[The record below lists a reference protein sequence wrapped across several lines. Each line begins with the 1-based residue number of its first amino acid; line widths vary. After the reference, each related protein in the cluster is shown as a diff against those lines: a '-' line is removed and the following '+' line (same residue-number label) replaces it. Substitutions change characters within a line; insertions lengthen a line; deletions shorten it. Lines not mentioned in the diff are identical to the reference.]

1 MMQSATTL
9 QNSDKEWGEGMIE
22 RLTAIVEAQTR
33 KFNRSMD
40 RVNDIMR
47 RMADHH
53 TVEVD
58 AEIASFQARVRQA
71 AQQID
76 NFVHRH
82 QRTRVDLDADSDP
95 LTRAINWAK
104 QRLRQIPQTV
114 TTQLMGNVRPLS
126 SALAR
131 AKAGLSA
138 VANRITTTID
148 GNPTPLGRAV
158 AVARSAIASVSH
170 NVTTTFNAA
179 TSPIMRGVSAV
190 RSALASLPNRITT
203 VINGNTAAL
212 MRSVATARAALASLP
227 RRVWISIEAR
237 IDRFETSMNRLAKIT
252 NSVSTVIGHS
262 IAGALTS
269 LLPAISPALASIVG
283 VIGSLGPMLGVAAGG
298 VMGLTSA
305 FATAGTG
312 AAAFGA
318 LAITSISGVFKA
330 SEDLS
335 KLQEKLDNA
344 TSAKERAKIMKQIN
358 NLQKSLGKEE
368 REALKNLE
376 DFKDNW
382 RDIGTMVQKPILKT
396 FGMSLNTFKL
406 ALNSLIPMFDGLAK
420 EGVGL
425 AKSMDKAFK
434 APDMQRFI
442 SYLNKEAPKAF
453 ASFGRSAGNVLRTVF
468 NLIVAFGPT
477 GKSMT
482 KSIEG
487 MTQSW
492 VKWSA
497 NLGSSKKFQAFV
509 EYTKTNGPKLLQIIR
524 NFSGGLTKLFTGFA
538 PMSQDM
544 MTSLVDLTKR
554 FNEWAGSVTK
564 TKEFQSFIDYIK
576 TNGPTVWSTLGQ
588 IAKTIINLLVGM
600 APLGKTILENV
611 NGFLKFTNAAMEANP
626 AIGKFIAAGISLIGA
641 LRAIVPA
648 IVAVSAVTNGLK
660 DFMTAAQYLRS
671 FGSAVSGIRTVGL
684 ITQLKSAIVTMGQFI
699 AKYTTMAASA
709 TANAVKMAASWT
721 AMKISAFVSALKRGI
736 VQMGLWIKNMTVMAA
751 QSIASAART
760 ATAWTAM
767 KITSFIT
774 MLTNGI
780 KQMGLFIAKMTVLA
794 AQSIAQATRMAAA
807 WTAAQISNFISLLV
821 AGGKQMVLFGRQ
833 LVVLAAQAAAQA
845 ARMAA
850 SWVIAMGPIGWI
862 TAAVIGLVA
871 LIIANWDTVKSA
883 TIAAWGAISSWLSTV
898 WTGIKTIATSTW
910 NGIKSFF
917 STVWNGIVS
926 AAKSIWNG
934 LKTFFSSLW
943 NGMKTAFTTVWNGI
957 KSFATSTWKGIVSVG
972 KSVWNGLKTFFSSVW
987 NGMKTA
993 FTSIW
998 NGIKTI
1004 ATSIWKGVVS
1014 VGKSIWN
1021 GLKTFFT
1028 SWLNTQKKIFS
1039 TVWNAIK
1046 TVVTTVWKAVS
1057 STAKSI
1063 WNGLK
1068 SFFSGMLNGTKS
1080 VFTSVWNAVKGFVTG
1095 LWKGLVSTAKSLFN
1109 SMKNAISG
1117 IMKSAKSTITSIW
1130 NGVMKFF
1137 RGINLWQIGKN
1148 IIQGLIKGISGMA
1161 GALASKVKSMANAIP
1176 NGMKKLLGIHS
1187 PSRVMR
1193 DQVGYHVG
1201 TGMAAGIDKSQAKV
1215 KAAAAKA
1222 AKAAQKAA
1230 EVKVSNKIKNAEV
1243 KYDTKKMGADT
1254 YIKTLQKIQKQN
1266 KLTSEQNRKI
1276 QREIYQ
1282 ASKNASDKQKK
1293 LLKEQQRKEAKA
1305 KLAYTKKVS
1314 DQIKKAEAKYDTGK
1328 ISGNTYIKT
1337 LEKIKKKNKLNSD
1350 QQIKVQREI
1359 YQTQKAMTDK
1369 ARKQKEAEKKAAD
1382 KLNKGILSANN
1393 TYLSKF
1399 KKVND
1404 KLTADIKA
1412 ANDAYKKELQ
1422 DRTDAIYNAIG
1433 LFDDVSSQ
1441 NVNGS
1446 KLTSNLK
1453 KQLDKIKTFNTD
1465 ITKIA
1470 SRAPK
1475 AFTDELKE
1483 MGVGSA
1489 DQINAIA
1496 RMTDSELNEYVSLWK
1511 EKHKLASD
1519 QATQELTGLKNATTK
1534 KINELRSAANKEL
1547 ALLKND
1553 YLRKIGELTVDV
1565 KQLGSL
1571 KKSGKAIGSNTMAG
1585 IISGMK
1591 NMKGELAKEANSI
1604 ASTIEKTIK
1613 KKLKIHSP
1621 SRLMRDQVGIMVPA
1635 GIAVGIQNG
1644 IGTVQKAMGAV
1655 SDAMTI
1661 QQEDLNFA
1669 YDTSI
1674 SSSELGTVRKELS
1687 ADIRNLELPDRMIVV
1702 ELDSKKV
1709 GQGVEK
1715 PVTDAQKRSNARRT
1729 RFN

>member
-1 MMQSATTL
+1 
-9 QNSDKEWGEGMIE
+9 MIE

-53 TVEVD
+53 TVEID

-82 QRTRVDLDADSDP
+82 ERTRVDLDADSDP

-227 RRVWISIEAR
+227 RKVWISIEAR

-442 SYLNKEAPKAF
+442 SYLNKEAPGAF

-544 MTSLVDLTKR
+544 MTSLVGMTKR

-660 DFMTAAQYLRS
+660 DFKDAAEYLRTFKTTAA
-671 FGSAVSGIRTVGL
+671 GIKLAGL
-684 ITQLKSAIVTMGQFI
+684 IGQLKSAIATMGQFI
-699 AKYTTMAASA
+699 AKYTAMAARA

-721 AMKISAFVSALKRGI
+721 AMKIS
-736 VQMGLWIKNMTVMAA
+736 
-751 QSIASAART
+751 
-760 ATAWTAM
+760 
-767 KITSFIT
+767 SFIT
-774 MLTNGI
+774 MLKNGI
-780 KQMGLFIAKMTVLA
+780 KQMGLFIARITVLA
-794 AQSIAQATRMAAA
+794 AKSAAQATRMAAA
-807 WTAAQISNFISLLV
+807 WTAAKISSFVSMLA
-821 AGGKQMVLFGRQ
+821 AGIKQMILFGKR
-833 LVVLAAQAAAQA
+833 LVILAAQAAANA

-850 SWVIAMGPIGWI
+850 SWIIAMGPIGWI
-862 TAAVIGLVA
+862 TAAVIALVV
-871 LIIANWDTVKSA
+871 LIIANWDKVKKY
-883 TIAAWGAISSWLSTV
+883 TLQVWGVISQWLQSV
-898 WTGIKTIATSTW
+898 WEGIKTAATSTW
-910 NGIKSFF
+910 NAITSFF

-926 AAKSIWNG
+926 AAKTIWNG
-934 LKTFFSSLW
+934 LSAFFKWEFNLYKTI
-943 NGMKTAFTTVWNGI
+943 FTTVWNAI
-957 KSFATSTWKGIVSVG
+957 KSFA
-972 KSVWNGLKTFFSSVW
+972 SSVW
-987 NGMKTA
+987 NGIKKTATSVWNGIKNTITSIWSGLKSAAVTA
-993 FTSIW
+993 FTYMRAQIVNRIIATRDKMISIWNAIKSKVSSIWNALKSAAVTAFTYMRAQIVNRIIATRDKMVSLWNSIKSKVTSVWNALKSAAVTAFNYMRAQIVNRIVATRDRVISLWNTVKSKVMSIW
-998 NGIKTI
+998 NGIKS
-1004 ATSIWKGVVS
+1004 A
-1014 VGKSIWN
+1014 
-1021 GLKTFFT
+1021 
-1028 SWLNTQKKIFS
+1028 
-1039 TVWNAIK
+1039 A
-1046 TVVTTVWKAVS
+1046 
-1057 STAKSI
+1057 STA
-1063 WNGLK
+1063 
-1068 SFFSGMLNGTKS
+1068 FSYMKAQIVNRIQATKERI
-1080 VFTSVWNAVKGFVTG
+1080 V
-1095 LWKGLVSTAKSLFN
+1095 
-1109 SMKNAISG
+1109 
-1117 IMKSAKSTITSIW
+1117 SIW

-1137 RGINLWQIGKN
+1137 RGINLKSIGRN
-1148 IIQGLIKGISGMA
+1148 IIQGLINGISGMA

-1201 TGMAAGIDKSQAKV
+1201 TGMAAGIDKSQGKV

-1230 EVKVSNKIKNAEV
+1230 EVKVSNKIKNAEM

-1282 ASKNASDKQKK
+1282 ASKSASDKQKK

-1305 KLAYTKKVS
+1305 KLAHTKKVS

-1359 YQTQKAMTDK
+1359 YQTQKTMADK

-1399 KKVND
+1399 KSVND
-1404 KLTADIKA
+1404 KLTADTKA

-1422 DRTDAIYNAIG
+1422 DRTNAIYNAIG
-1433 LFDDVSSQ
+1433 LFDDVSSEK
-1441 NVNGS
+1441 VNGS
-1446 KLTSNLK
+1446 KLTANLK
-1453 KQLDKIKTFNTD
+1453 KQLDKIKTFNND
-1465 ITKIA
+1465 ISKIA

-1483 MGVGSA
+1483 MGIGSA
-1489 DQINAIA
+1489 DQINAIS
-1496 RMTDSELNEYVSLWK
+1496 RMTDSELNEYVKLWQ
-1511 EKHKLASD
+1511 EKHKLAST
-1519 QATQELTGLKNATTK
+1519 QAEQELTGLKNETTK
-1534 KINELRSAANKEL
+1534 KIVELRSAANKEL

-1591 NMKGELAKEANSI
+1591 NMQGELAKEANSI

-1655 SDAMTI
+1655 SEAMTI
-1661 QQEDLNFA
+1661 QQEDMNFA

-1729 RFN
+1729 RIN

>member
-1 MMQSATTL
+1 
-9 QNSDKEWGEGMIE
+9 MIE

-95 LTRAINWAK
+95 LTRAVNWAK

-170 NVTTTFNAA
+170 NVTTTFNAT

-544 MTSLVDLTKR
+544 MTSLVGMTKR

-626 AIGKFIAAGISLIGA
+626 AIGKFIAVGISLLGA

-660 DFMTAAQYLRS
+660 DFKDAADYLRTFKTTAA
-671 FGSAVSGIRTVGL
+671 GIKLAGL
-684 ITQLKSAIVTMGQFI
+684 IGQLKSAIATMGQFI
-699 AKYTTMAASA
+699 AKYTAMAASA

-721 AMKISAFVSALKRGI
+721 AMKISAFVSALRRGI

-883 TIAAWGAISSWLSTV
+883 TIAVWGAISSWLSTV

-910 NGIKSFF
+910 NGLKSFF
-917 STVWNGIVS
+917 SN
-926 AAKSIWNG
+926 
-934 LKTFFSSLW
+934 
-943 NGMKTAFTTVWNGI
+943 VWNGI
-957 KSFATSTWKGIVSVG
+957 KKTAT
-972 KSVWNGLKTFFSSVW
+972 SVWNGIKNTITSIWSGLKSAAVTAFTYMRAQIVNRIIATRDKMISIWNAIKSKVSSIWNALKSAAVTAFTYMRAQIVNRIIATRDKMVSLWNAIKSKVTSVW
-987 NGMKTA
+987 NALKSAAVTA
-993 FTSIW
+993 FNYMRAQIVNRIVATRDRVISLWNTVKSKVMSIW
-998 NGIKTI
+998 NGIKS
-1004 ATSIWKGVVS
+1004 A
-1014 VGKSIWN
+1014 
-1021 GLKTFFT
+1021 
-1028 SWLNTQKKIFS
+1028 
-1039 TVWNAIK
+1039 A
-1046 TVVTTVWKAVS
+1046 
-1057 STAKSI
+1057 STA
-1063 WNGLK
+1063 
-1068 SFFSGMLNGTKS
+1068 FSYMKAQIVNRIQATKERI
-1080 VFTSVWNAVKGFVTG
+1080 V
-1095 LWKGLVSTAKSLFN
+1095 
-1109 SMKNAISG
+1109 
-1117 IMKSAKSTITSIW
+1117 SIW

-1137 RGINLWQIGKN
+1137 RGINLKSIGRN
-1148 IIQGLIKGISGMA
+1148 IIQGLINGISGMA

-1314 DQIKKAEAKYDTGK
+1314 DQLKKAEAKYDTGK

-1534 KINELRSAANKEL
+1534 KISELRSAANKEL

-1661 QQEDLNFA
+1661 QQEDMNFA

-1674 SSSELGTVRKELS
+1674 SSGELGTVRKELS

-1702 ELDSKKV
+1702 EMDSKKV

-1715 PVTDAQKRSNARRT
+1715 PVTNAQKRSNARRV
-1729 RFN
+1729 RFND

>member
-1 MMQSATTL
+1 
-9 QNSDKEWGEGMIE
+9 MIE

-53 TVEVD
+53 TVEID

-82 QRTRVDLDADSDP
+82 ERTRVDLDADSDP

-104 QRLRQIPQTV
+104 QRLRQVPQTV

-283 VIGSLGPMLGVAAGG
+283 AIGSLGPMLGVAAGG

-544 MTSLVDLTKR
+544 MTSLVGMTKR

-660 DFMTAAQYLRS
+660 DFKDAAEYLRTFKTTAA
-671 FGSAVSGIRTVGL
+671 GIKLAGL
-684 ITQLKSAIVTMGQFI
+684 IGQLKSAIATMGQFI
-699 AKYTTMAASA
+699 AKYTAMAARA

-721 AMKISAFVSALKRGI
+721 AMKIS
-736 VQMGLWIKNMTVMAA
+736 
-751 QSIASAART
+751 
-760 ATAWTAM
+760 
-767 KITSFIT
+767 SFIT
-774 MLTNGI
+774 MLKNGI
-780 KQMGLFIAKMTVLA
+780 KQMGLFIARITVLA
-794 AQSIAQATRMAAA
+794 AKSAAQATRMAAA
-807 WTAAQISNFISLLV
+807 WTAAKISSFVSMLA
-821 AGGKQMVLFGRQ
+821 AGIKQMILFGKR
-833 LVVLAAQAAAQA
+833 LVILAAQAAANA

-850 SWVIAMGPIGWI
+850 SWIIAMGPIGWI
-862 TAAVIGLVA
+862 TAAVIALVV
-871 LIIANWDTVKSA
+871 LIIANWDKVKKY
-883 TIAAWGAISSWLSTV
+883 TLQVWGVISQWLQSV
-898 WTGIKTIATSTW
+898 WEGIKTAATSTW
-910 NGIKSFF
+910 NAITSFF

-926 AAKSIWNG
+926 AAKTIWNG
-934 LKTFFSSLW
+934 LSAFFKWEFNLYKTI
-943 NGMKTAFTTVWNGI
+943 FTTVWNAI
-957 KSFATSTWKGIVSVG
+957 KSFA
-972 KSVWNGLKTFFSSVW
+972 SSVW
-987 NGMKTA
+987 NGIKKTATSVWNGIKNTITSIWSGLKSAAVTA
-993 FTSIW
+993 FTYMRAQIVNRIIATRDKMISIWNAIKSKVSSIWNALKSAAVTAFTYMRAQIVNRIIATRDKMVSLWNSIKSKVTSVWNALKSAAVTAFNYMRAQIVNRIVATRDRVISLWNTVKSKVMSIW
-998 NGIKTI
+998 NGIKS
-1004 ATSIWKGVVS
+1004 A
-1014 VGKSIWN
+1014 
-1021 GLKTFFT
+1021 
-1028 SWLNTQKKIFS
+1028 
-1039 TVWNAIK
+1039 A
-1046 TVVTTVWKAVS
+1046 
-1057 STAKSI
+1057 STA
-1063 WNGLK
+1063 
-1068 SFFSGMLNGTKS
+1068 FSYMKAQIVNRIQATKERI
-1080 VFTSVWNAVKGFVTG
+1080 V
-1095 LWKGLVSTAKSLFN
+1095 
-1109 SMKNAISG
+1109 
-1117 IMKSAKSTITSIW
+1117 SIW

-1137 RGINLWQIGKN
+1137 RGINLKSIGRN
-1148 IIQGLIKGISGMA
+1148 IIQGLINGISGMA

-1201 TGMAAGIDKSQAKV
+1201 TGMAAGIDKSQGKV

-1282 ASKNASDKQKK
+1282 ASKSASDKQKK

-1359 YQTQKAMTDK
+1359 YQTQKTMADK

-1399 KKVND
+1399 KSVND

-1433 LFDDVSSQ
+1433 LFDDVSSEK
-1441 NVNGS
+1441 VNGS
-1446 KLTSNLK
+1446 KLTANLK
-1453 KQLDKIKTFNTD
+1453 KQLDKIKTFNND
-1465 ITKIA
+1465 ISKIA

-1483 MGVGSA
+1483 MGIGSA
-1489 DQINAIA
+1489 DQINAIS
-1496 RMTDSELNEYVSLWK
+1496 RMTDSELNEYVKLWQ
-1511 EKHKLASD
+1511 EKHKLAST
-1519 QATQELTGLKNATTK
+1519 QAEQELTGLKNETTK
-1534 KINELRSAANKEL
+1534 KIVELRSAANKEL

-1644 IGTVQKAMGAV
+1644 IGTVQRAMGAV

-1661 QQEDLNFA
+1661 HQEDMNFA

-1674 SSSELGTVRKELS
+1674 SSGELGTVRKELS
-1687 ADIRNLELPDRMIVV
+1687 ADIRNLELPDRMIVI
-1702 ELDSKKV
+1702 EMDSKKV

-1715 PVTDAQKRSNARRT
+1715 PVTNAQKRSNARRD

>member
-9 QNSDKEWGEGMIE
+9 QNPDKEWGEGMIE

-53 TVEVD
+53 TVEID

-71 AQQID
+71 SQQID

-82 QRTRVDLDADSDP
+82 ERTRVDLDADSDP

-330 SEDLS
+330 SEDLA

-442 SYLNKEAPKAF
+442 SYLNKEAPGAF

-468 NLIVAFGPT
+468 NLIVAFGPA

-487 MTQSW
+487 ITQSW

-660 DFMTAAQYLRS
+660 DFMTAARYIRS
-671 FGSAVSGIRTVGL
+671 FSSAASGIRMAGL
-684 ITQLKSAIVTMGQFI
+684 ITQLKSAIATIGQFI
-699 AKYTTMAASA
+699 ARYTVMAAKT

-721 AMKISAFVSALKRGI
+721 AMKIG
-736 VQMGLWIKNMTVMAA
+736 
-751 QSIASAART
+751 
-760 ATAWTAM
+760 
-767 KITSFIT
+767 SFIT
-774 MLTNGI
+774 MLKNGI
-780 KQMGLFIAKMTVLA
+780 KQMGLFIARITVLA
-794 AQSIAQATRMAAA
+794 AKSVAQATRMAAA
-807 WTAAQISNFISLLV
+807 WTAAKISSFVSMLA
-821 AGGKQMVLFGRQ
+821 AGIKQMILFGKR
-833 LVVLAAQAAAQA
+833 LVILAAQAAANA

-862 TAAVIGLVA
+862 TAAVIALVV
-871 LIIANWDTVKSA
+871 LIIANWDKVKQY
-883 TIAAWGAISSWLSTV
+883 TLQVWGVISQWLQSV
-898 WTGIKTIATSTW
+898 WEGIKTAATSTW
-910 NGIKSFF
+910 NAITSFF
-917 STVWNGIVS
+917 STVWNGIVT
-926 AAKSIWNG
+926 AAKTIWTG
-934 LKTFFSSLW
+934 LSAFFKWEFNLYKTI
-943 NGMKTAFTTVWNGI
+943 FTTVWNAI
-957 KSFATSTWKGIVSVG
+957 KSFA
-972 KSVWNGLKTFFSSVW
+972 SSVW
-987 NGMKTA
+987 NGIKKTA
-993 FTSIW
+993 TSIW
-998 NGIKTI
+998 NGIKNTV
-1004 ATSIWKGVVS
+1004 TSIWS
-1014 VGKSIWN
+1014 
-1021 GLKTFFT
+1021 GLKTAAVTAFT
-1028 SWLNTQKKIFS
+1028 YMRAQIVNRIIATRDKMISI
-1039 TVWNAIK
+1039 WNAIK
-1046 TVVTTVWKAVS
+1046 SKVS
-1057 STAKSI
+1057 SI
-1063 WNGLK
+1063 WNALK
-1068 SFFSGMLNGTKS
+1068 SAAVTAFTYMRAQIVNRIIVTRDKMVSLWNAIKS
-1080 VFTSVWNAVKGFVTG
+1080 KVTSVWNALKSAAVTAFNYMRAQIVNRIVATRDSVISLWNTVKSKVMSIWNGI
-1095 LWKGLVSTAKSLFN
+1095 KSAASTAFSY
-1109 SMKNAISG
+1109 MKAQIVNRIQATKERIV
-1117 IMKSAKSTITSIW
+1117 SIW

-1137 RGINLWQIGKN
+1137 KGINLKSIGRN
-1148 IIQGLIKGISGMA
+1148 IIQGLINGIGGMA

-1282 ASKNASDKQKK
+1282 ASKSASDKQKK

-1328 ISGNTYIKT
+1328 ISGNTYIKM

-1359 YQTQKAMTDK
+1359 YQTQKTMADK

-1399 KKVND
+1399 KSVND

-1433 LFDDVSSQ
+1433 LFDDVSSEK
-1441 NVNGS
+1441 VNGS
-1446 KLTSNLK
+1446 KLTANLK
-1453 KQLDKIKTFNTD
+1453 KQLDKIKTFNND
-1465 ITKIA
+1465 ISKIA
-1470 SRAPK
+1470 GRAPK

-1489 DQINAIA
+1489 DQINAIS
-1496 RMTDSELNEYVSLWK
+1496 RMTDSELNEYVKLWQ
-1511 EKHKLASD
+1511 EKHKLAST
-1519 QATQELTGLKNATTK
+1519 QAEQELTGLKNETTK
-1534 KINELRSAANKEL
+1534 KIVELRSAANKEL

-1661 QQEDLNFA
+1661 QQEDMNFA

-1687 ADIRNLELPDRMIVV
+1687 ADIRNLELPDRMIVI
-1702 ELDSKKV
+1702 EMDSKKV

-1715 PVTDAQKRSNARRT
+1715 PVTNAQKRSNARRV
-1729 RFN
+1729 RFND

>member
-1 MMQSATTL
+1 
-9 QNSDKEWGEGMIE
+9 MIE

-53 TVEVD
+53 TVEID

-71 AQQID
+71 SQQID

-82 QRTRVDLDADSDP
+82 ERTRVDLDADSDP

-442 SYLNKEAPKAF
+442 SYLNKEAPGAF

-544 MTSLVDLTKR
+544 MTSLVGMTKR

-660 DFMTAAQYLRS
+660 DFKDAAEYLRTFKTTAA
-671 FGSAVSGIRTVGL
+671 GIKLAGL
-684 ITQLKSAIVTMGQFI
+684 IGQLKSAIATMGQFI
-699 AKYTTMAASA
+699 AKYTAMAARA

-721 AMKISAFVSALKRGI
+721 AMKIS
-736 VQMGLWIKNMTVMAA
+736 
-751 QSIASAART
+751 
-760 ATAWTAM
+760 
-767 KITSFIT
+767 SFIT
-774 MLTNGI
+774 MLKNGI
-780 KQMGLFIAKMTVLA
+780 KQMGLFIARITVLA
-794 AQSIAQATRMAAA
+794 AKSAAQATRMAAA
-807 WTAAQISNFISLLV
+807 WTAAKISSFVSMLA
-821 AGGKQMVLFGRQ
+821 AGIKQMILFGKR
-833 LVVLAAQAAAQA
+833 LVILAAQAAANA

-850 SWVIAMGPIGWI
+850 SWIIAMGPIGWI
-862 TAAVIGLVA
+862 TAAVIALVV
-871 LIIANWDTVKSA
+871 LIIANWDKVKKY
-883 TIAAWGAISSWLSTV
+883 TLQVWGVISQWLQSV
-898 WTGIKTIATSTW
+898 WEGIKTAATSTW
-910 NGIKSFF
+910 NAITSFF

-926 AAKSIWNG
+926 AAKTIWNG
-934 LKTFFSSLW
+934 LSAFFKWEFNLYKTI
-943 NGMKTAFTTVWNGI
+943 FTTVWNAI
-957 KSFATSTWKGIVSVG
+957 KSFA
-972 KSVWNGLKTFFSSVW
+972 SSVW
-987 NGMKTA
+987 NGIKKTA
-993 FTSIW
+993 TSIW
-998 NGIKTI
+998 NGIKNTV
-1004 ATSIWKGVVS
+1004 TSIWS
-1014 VGKSIWN
+1014 
-1021 GLKTFFT
+1021 GLKSAAVTAFT
-1028 SWLNTQKKIFS
+1028 YMRAQIVNRIIATRDKMISI
-1039 TVWNAIK
+1039 WNAIK
-1046 TVVTTVWKAVS
+1046 SKVS
-1057 STAKSI
+1057 SI
-1063 WNGLK
+1063 WNALK
-1068 SFFSGMLNGTKS
+1068 SAAVTAFTYMRAQIVNRIIATRDKMISLWNAIKS
-1080 VFTSVWNAVKGFVTG
+1080 KVTSVWNALKSAAVTAFNYMRAQIVNRIVATRDRVISLWNTVKSKVMSIWNGI
-1095 LWKGLVSTAKSLFN
+1095 KSAASTAFSY
-1109 SMKNAISG
+1109 MKAQIVNRIQATKERIV
-1117 IMKSAKSTITSIW
+1117 SIW

-1137 RGINLWQIGKN
+1137 RGINLKSIGRN
-1148 IIQGLIKGISGMA
+1148 IIQGLINGISGMA

-1193 DQVGYHVG
+1193 DKVGYHVG
-1201 TGMAAGIDKSQAKV
+1201 TGMAAGIDKSQGKV

-1282 ASKNASDKQKK
+1282 ASKSASDKQKK

-1314 DQIKKAEAKYDTGK
+1314 DQIKKAETKYDTGK
-1328 ISGNTYIKT
+1328 ISGNTYVKT
-1337 LEKIKKKNKLNSD
+1337 LQKINKKNKLTSD

-1359 YQTQKAMTDK
+1359 YQTQKAMADK

-1382 KLNKGILSANN
+1382 KLNKGVLSANN

-1433 LFDDVSSQ
+1433 LFDNVSSEK
-1441 NVNGS
+1441 VNGS
-1446 KLTSNLK
+1446 KLTANLK

-1465 ITKIA
+1465 ISKIA

-1475 AFTDELKE
+1475 AFTDELRE

-1489 DQINAIA
+1489 DQINAIS
-1496 RMTDSELNEYVSLWK
+1496 RMTDSELSEYVRLWK

-1519 QATQELTGLKNATTK
+1519 QAAQELTGLKNETTK
-1534 KINELRSAANKEL
+1534 KISELRSVANKEL

-1661 QQEDLNFA
+1661 QQEDMNFA

-1674 SSSELGTVRKELS
+1674 SSGELGTVRKELS

-1702 ELDSKKV
+1702 EMDSKKV

-1729 RFN
+1729 RYN

>member
-1 MMQSATTL
+1 
-9 QNSDKEWGEGMIE
+9 MIE

-95 LTRAINWAK
+95 LTRTINWAK

-138 VANRITTTID
+138 VANRITTAID

-648 IVAVSAVTNGLK
+648 IVAVSAVTNGFK
-660 DFMTAAQYLRS
+660 DFAEAAGYLRNFKNTAA
-671 FGSAVSGIRTVGL
+671 GIKLAGM
-684 ITQLKSAIVTMGQFI
+684 IGQLKSAIAAMGQFI
-699 AKYTTMAASA
+699 AKYTAMAASA

-751 QSIASAART
+751 QSIANAART

-934 LKTFFSSLW
+934 LKTFFSSVW
-943 NGMKTAFTTVWNGI
+943 NGMKTVFTTVWNGI
-957 KSFATSTWKGIVSVG
+957 KSFATSTWKGIVTVG

-1068 SFFSGMLNGTKS
+1068 SFFSSMLNGTKS

-1148 IIQGLIKGISGMA
+1148 IIQGLINGISGMA

-1193 DQVGYHVG
+1193 DKVGYHVG
-1201 TGMAAGIDKSQAKV
+1201 TGMAAGIDKSQGKV

-1243 KYDTKKMGADT
+1243 KYDTKKMGADM

-1282 ASKNASDKQKK
+1282 ASKSASDKQKK

-1359 YQTQKAMTDK
+1359 YQTQKAMADK

-1399 KKVND
+1399 KSVND

-1519 QATQELTGLKNATTK
+1519 QAAQELTGLKNATTK

-1661 QQEDLNFA
+1661 QQEDMNFA

-1674 SSSELGTVRKELS
+1674 SSGELGTVRKELS

-1702 ELDSKKV
+1702 EMDSKKV

>member
-1 MMQSATTL
+1 
-9 QNSDKEWGEGMIE
+9 MIE

-158 AVARSAIASVSH
+158 AVAQSAIASVSH

-1359 YQTQKAMTDK
+1359 YQAQKAMTDK

-1422 DRTDAIYNAIG
+1422 DRTNAIYNAIG

>member
-1 MMQSATTL
+1 
-9 QNSDKEWGEGMIE
+9 MIE

-53 TVEVD
+53 TVEID

-71 AQQID
+71 SQQID

-82 QRTRVDLDADSDP
+82 ERTRVDLDADSDP

-330 SEDLS
+330 SEDLA

-442 SYLNKEAPKAF
+442 SYLNKEAPGAF

-468 NLIVAFGPT
+468 NLIVAFGPA

-487 MTQSW
+487 ITQSW

-660 DFMTAAQYLRS
+660 DFMTAARYIRS
-671 FGSAVSGIRTVGL
+671 FSSAASGIRMAGL
-684 ITQLKSAIVTMGQFI
+684 ITQLKSAIATIGQFI
-699 AKYTTMAASA
+699 ARYTVMAAKT

-721 AMKISAFVSALKRGI
+721 AMKIG
-736 VQMGLWIKNMTVMAA
+736 
-751 QSIASAART
+751 
-760 ATAWTAM
+760 
-767 KITSFIT
+767 SFIT
-774 MLTNGI
+774 MLKNGI
-780 KQMGLFIAKMTVLA
+780 KQMGLFIARITVLA
-794 AQSIAQATRMAAA
+794 AKSVAQATRMAAA
-807 WTAAQISNFISLLV
+807 WTAAKISSFVSMLA
-821 AGGKQMVLFGRQ
+821 AGIKQMILFGKR
-833 LVVLAAQAAAQA
+833 LVILAAQAAANA

-862 TAAVIGLVA
+862 TAAVIALVV
-871 LIIANWDTVKSA
+871 LIIANWDKVKQY
-883 TIAAWGAISSWLSTV
+883 TLQVWGVISQWLQSV
-898 WTGIKTIATSTW
+898 WEGIKTAATSTW
-910 NGIKSFF
+910 NAITSFF
-917 STVWNGIVS
+917 STVWNGIVT
-926 AAKSIWNG
+926 AAKTIWTG
-934 LKTFFSSLW
+934 LSAFFKWEFNLYKTI
-943 NGMKTAFTTVWNGI
+943 FTTVWNAI
-957 KSFATSTWKGIVSVG
+957 KSFA
-972 KSVWNGLKTFFSSVW
+972 SSVW
-987 NGMKTA
+987 NGIKKTA
-993 FTSIW
+993 TSIW
-998 NGIKTI
+998 NGIKNTV
-1004 ATSIWKGVVS
+1004 TSIWS
-1014 VGKSIWN
+1014 
-1021 GLKTFFT
+1021 GLKTAAVTAFT
-1028 SWLNTQKKIFS
+1028 YMRAQIVNRIIATRDKMISI
-1039 TVWNAIK
+1039 WNAIK
-1046 TVVTTVWKAVS
+1046 SKVS
-1057 STAKSI
+1057 SI
-1063 WNGLK
+1063 WNALK
-1068 SFFSGMLNGTKS
+1068 SAAVTAFTYMRAQIVNRIIVTRDKMVSLWNAIKS
-1080 VFTSVWNAVKGFVTG
+1080 KVTSVWNALKSAAVTAFNYMRAQIVNRIVATRDSVISLWNTVKSKVMSIWNGI
-1095 LWKGLVSTAKSLFN
+1095 KSAASTAFSY
-1109 SMKNAISG
+1109 MKAQIVNRIQATKERIV
-1117 IMKSAKSTITSIW
+1117 SIW

-1137 RGINLWQIGKN
+1137 KGINLKSIGRN
-1148 IIQGLIKGISGMA
+1148 IIQGLINGIGGMA

-1282 ASKNASDKQKK
+1282 ASKSASDKQKK

-1328 ISGNTYIKT
+1328 ISGNTYIKM

-1359 YQTQKAMTDK
+1359 YQTQKTMADK

-1399 KKVND
+1399 KSVND

-1433 LFDDVSSQ
+1433 LFDDVSSEK
-1441 NVNGS
+1441 VNGS
-1446 KLTSNLK
+1446 KLTANLK
-1453 KQLDKIKTFNTD
+1453 KQLDKIKTFNND
-1465 ITKIA
+1465 ISKIA
-1470 SRAPK
+1470 GRAPK

-1489 DQINAIA
+1489 DQINAIS
-1496 RMTDSELNEYVSLWK
+1496 RMTDSELNEYVKLWQ
-1511 EKHKLASD
+1511 EKHKLAST
-1519 QATQELTGLKNATTK
+1519 QAEQELTGLKNETTK
-1534 KINELRSAANKEL
+1534 KIVELRSAANKEL

-1661 QQEDLNFA
+1661 QQEDMNFA

-1687 ADIRNLELPDRMIVV
+1687 ADIRNLELPDRMIVI
-1702 ELDSKKV
+1702 EMDSKKV

-1715 PVTDAQKRSNARRT
+1715 PVTNAQKRSNARRV
-1729 RFN
+1729 RFND

>member
-33 KFNRSMD
+33 RFTRSMD
-40 RVNDIMR
+40 RVNDMMR
-47 RMADHH
+47 RMNDHQ
-53 TVEVD
+53 TVEID

-71 AQQID
+71 EQQID

-82 QRTRVDLDADSDP
+82 ERTRVDLDADSDP
-95 LTRAINWAK
+95 LTRAVSEA
-104 QRLRQIPQTV
+104 RTALASLRNRV
-114 TTQLMGNVRPLS
+114 TTNINGDTSNL
-126 SALAR
+126 
-131 AKAGLSA
+131 
-138 VANRITTTID
+138 T
-148 GNPTPLGRAV
+148 RAV
-158 AVARSAIASVSH
+158 AVARTETH
-170 NVTTTFNAA
+170 
-179 TSPIMRGVSAV
+179 
-190 RSALASLPNRITT
+190 SLPK
-203 VINGNTAAL
+203 
-212 MRSVATARAALASLP
+212 
-227 RRVWISIEAR
+227 RVWIHIEAR

-262 IAGALTS
+262 LAGAFTS
-269 LLPAISPALASIVG
+269 ALPAISPVLASITG

-318 LAITSISGVFKA
+318 LAVTSISGVFKA

-382 RDIGTMVQKPILKT
+382 RDIGSMVQKPILKT

-442 SYLNKEAPKAF
+442 SYLNKEAPSAF

-660 DFMTAAQYLRS
+660 DFLTAAKWVKKFVTGTEGFTLAKMIS
-671 FGSAVSGIRTVGL
+671 
-684 ITQLKSAIVTMGQFI
+684 QLKSGIVWVGKFI
-699 AKYTTMAASA
+699 AEYTVLAAKT
-709 TANAVKMAASWT
+709 TAEAARTAAAWT
-721 AMKISAFVSALKRGI
+721 AMKISSLISALKRGI

-898 WTGIKTIATSTW
+898 WTGIKTIAISTW

-926 AAKSIWNG
+926 AAKTI
-934 LKTFFSSLW
+934 
-943 NGMKTAFTTVWNGI
+943 
-957 KSFATSTWKGIVSVG
+957 
-972 KSVWNGLKTFFSSVW
+972 WNGLKTFFSSVW

-1148 IIQGLIKGISGMA
+1148 IIQGLINGISGMA

-1201 TGMAAGIDKSQAKV
+1201 TGMAAGIDKSQGKV

-1282 ASKNASDKQKK
+1282 ASKSASDKQKK

-1359 YQTQKAMTDK
+1359 YQTQKTMADK

-1453 KQLDKIKTFNTD
+1453 NQLDKIKTFNTD

-1519 QATQELTGLKNATTK
+1519 QAAQELTGLKNATTK

-1621 SRLMRDQVGIMVPA
+1621 SRLMRDQVGVMVPA

-1644 IGTVQKAMGAV
+1644 IGTVQKAMGVV

-1702 ELDSKKV
+1702 EMDSKKV

>member
-1 MMQSATTL
+1 
-9 QNSDKEWGEGMIE
+9 MIE

-53 TVEVD
+53 TVEID

-82 QRTRVDLDADSDP
+82 ERTRVDLDADSDP

-131 AKAGLSA
+131 AKAGLSS

-442 SYLNKEAPKAF
+442 SYLNKEAPAAF

-509 EYTKTNGPKLLQIIR
+509 EYTKTNGPKLLQIIS

-660 DFMTAAQYLRS
+660 DFMTAARYIRS
-671 FGSAVSGIRTVGL
+671 FSSAASGIRMAGL
-684 ITQLKSAIVTMGQFI
+684 ITQLKSAIATIGQFI
-699 AKYTTMAASA
+699 ARYTVMAAKA

-721 AMKISAFVSALKRGI
+721 AMKIG
-736 VQMGLWIKNMTVMAA
+736 
-751 QSIASAART
+751 
-760 ATAWTAM
+760 
-767 KITSFIT
+767 SFIT
-774 MLTNGI
+774 MLKNGI
-780 KQMGLFIAKMTVLA
+780 KQMGLFIARITVLA
-794 AQSIAQATRMAAA
+794 AKSAAQATRMAAA
-807 WTAAQISNFISLLV
+807 WTAAKISSFVSMLA
-821 AGGKQMVLFGRQ
+821 AGIKQMILFGKR
-833 LVVLAAQAAAQA
+833 LVILAAQAAANA

-862 TAAVIGLVA
+862 TAAVIALVV
-871 LIIANWDTVKSA
+871 LIIANWDKVKQY
-883 TIAAWGAISSWLSTV
+883 TLQVWGVISQWLQSV
-898 WTGIKTIATSTW
+898 WEGIKTAATSTW
-910 NGIKSFF
+910 NAITSFF

-926 AAKSIWNG
+926 AAKTIWNGLSAFFKWEFNLYKTIFTTVWNAIKSFATTVWNGIISVGKSTWNG
-934 LKTFFSSLW
+934 LKTFFSSVW

-972 KSVWNGLKTFFSSVW
+972 KSVWNGLKTFFTNLW
-987 NGMKTA
+987 NGVKKVFSA
-993 FTSIW
+993 VW
-998 NGIKTI
+998 NGIKT
-1004 ATSIWKGVVS
+1004 AVTAVWKGMVS
-1014 VGKSIWN
+1014 VGKTTWNGLKTFFNNLLNGLKKVFSTVWNGIKTAVTAIWKAIVTAGKATWN

-1028 SWLNTQKKIFS
+1028 NLWNGVKIVFS
-1039 TVWNAIK
+1039 TVWNGIK
-1046 TVVTTVWKAVS
+1046 KAVTTIWKGLT
-1057 STAKSI
+1057 STAKTT
-1063 WNGLK
+1063 
-1068 SFFSGMLNGTKS
+1068 F
-1080 VFTSVWNAVKGFVTG
+1080 NA
-1095 LWKGLVSTAKSLFN
+1095 
-1109 SMKNAISG
+1109 
-1117 IMKSAKSTITSIW
+1117 MKSAISNIMNNVKSKIKSIW
-1130 NGVMKFF
+1130 NGVMSFF
-1137 RGINLWQIGKN
+1137 KGINLKSIGRN
-1148 IIQGLIKGISGMA
+1148 IIQGLINGISGMA

-1201 TGMAAGIDKSQAKV
+1201 TGMAAGIDKSQGKV

-1243 KYDTKKMGADT
+1243 KYDTKKTGADT

-1282 ASKNASDKQKK
+1282 ASKSASDKQKK

-1359 YQTQKAMTDK
+1359 YQTQKTMADK

-1399 KKVND
+1399 KSVND

-1422 DRTDAIYNAIG
+1422 DRTNAIYNAIG
-1433 LFDDVSSQ
+1433 LFDDVSSEK
-1441 NVNGS
+1441 VNGS
-1446 KLTSNLK
+1446 KLTANLK
-1453 KQLDKIKTFNTD
+1453 KQLDKIKTFNND
-1465 ITKIA
+1465 ISKIA
-1470 SRAPK
+1470 GRAPK

-1483 MGVGSA
+1483 MGIGSA
-1489 DQINAIA
+1489 DQINAIS
-1496 RMTDSELNEYVSLWK
+1496 RMTDSELNEYVKLWQ
-1511 EKHKLASD
+1511 EKHKLAST
-1519 QATQELTGLKNATTK
+1519 QAEQELTGLKNETTK
-1534 KINELRSAANKEL
+1534 KIVELRSAANKEL

-1591 NMKGELAKEANSI
+1591 NMQGELAKEANSI

-1644 IGTVQKAMGAV
+1644 IVTVQKAMGAV

-1702 ELDSKKV
+1702 EMDSKKV

-1715 PVTDAQKRSNARRT
+1715 PVTDAQKRSNARRV

>member
-1 MMQSATTL
+1 
-9 QNSDKEWGEGMIE
+9 MIE

>member
-1 MMQSATTL
+1 
-9 QNSDKEWGEGMIE
+9 MIE

-53 TVEVD
+53 TVEID

-71 AQQID
+71 SQQID

-82 QRTRVDLDADSDP
+82 ERTRVDLDADSDP

-190 RSALASLPNRITT
+190 RSVLASLPNRITT

-330 SEDLS
+330 SEDLA

-442 SYLNKEAPKAF
+442 SYLNKEAPGAF

-468 NLIVAFGPT
+468 NLIVAFGPA

-487 MTQSW
+487 ITQSW

-648 IVAVSAVTNGLK
+648 IVAVSAVTNGFK
-660 DFMTAAQYLRS
+660 DFAEAASYLRNFKNTAAGVKL
-671 FGSAVSGIRTVGL
+671 AGL
-684 ITQLKSAIVTMGQFI
+684 IGQLKSAIATMGQFI
-699 AKYTTMAASA
+699 AKYTAMAARA

-883 TIAAWGAISSWLSTV
+883 TIAVWGAISSWLSTV

-917 STVWNGIVS
+917 SN
-926 AAKSIWNG
+926 
-934 LKTFFSSLW
+934 
-943 NGMKTAFTTVWNGI
+943 VWNGI
-957 KSFATSTWKGIVSVG
+957 KKTAT
-972 KSVWNGLKTFFSSVW
+972 SVWNGIKKTITSIWTGLKSTAVTVFTYMRAQIVNRIIATRDKMISIWNAIKSKVSSIWNALKSAAVTAFTYMRAQIVNRIIATRDKMVSLWNAIKSKVTSVW
-987 NGMKTA
+987 NALKSAAVTA
-993 FTSIW
+993 FNYMRAQIVNRIVATRDRVISLWNTVKSKVMSIW
-998 NGIKTI
+998 NGIKS
-1004 ATSIWKGVVS
+1004 A
-1014 VGKSIWN
+1014 
-1021 GLKTFFT
+1021 
-1028 SWLNTQKKIFS
+1028 
-1039 TVWNAIK
+1039 A
-1046 TVVTTVWKAVS
+1046 
-1057 STAKSI
+1057 STA
-1063 WNGLK
+1063 
-1068 SFFSGMLNGTKS
+1068 FSYMKAQIVNRIQATKERI
-1080 VFTSVWNAVKGFVTG
+1080 V
-1095 LWKGLVSTAKSLFN
+1095 
-1109 SMKNAISG
+1109 
-1117 IMKSAKSTITSIW
+1117 SIW

-1137 RGINLWQIGKN
+1137 RGINLKSIGRN
-1148 IIQGLIKGISGMA
+1148 IIQGLINGISGMA

-1222 AKAAQKAA
+1222 AKSAQKAA

-1282 ASKNASDKQKK
+1282 ASKSASDKQKK

-1359 YQTQKAMTDK
+1359 YQTQKTMADK

-1399 KKVND
+1399 KSVND

-1422 DRTDAIYNAIG
+1422 DRTNAIYNAIG
-1433 LFDDVSSQ
+1433 LFDDVSSEK
-1441 NVNGS
+1441 VNGS
-1446 KLTSNLK
+1446 KLTANLK
-1453 KQLDKIKTFNTD
+1453 KQLDKIKTFNND
-1465 ITKIA
+1465 ISKIA

-1483 MGVGSA
+1483 MGIGSA
-1489 DQINAIA
+1489 DQINAIS
-1496 RMTDSELNEYVSLWK
+1496 RMTDSELNEYVKLWQ
-1511 EKHKLASD
+1511 EKHKLAST
-1519 QATQELTGLKNATTK
+1519 QAEQELTGLKNETTK
-1534 KINELRSAANKEL
+1534 KIVELRSAANKEL

-1591 NMKGELAKEANSI
+1591 NMQGELAKEANSI

-1669 YDTSI
+1669 YDTCI

-1702 ELDSKKV
+1702 EMDSKKV

-1715 PVTDAQKRSNARRT
+1715 PVTDAQKRSNARRE

>member
-1 MMQSATTL
+1 
-9 QNSDKEWGEGMIE
+9 MIE

-114 TTQLMGNVRPLS
+114 TTQIMGNVRPLS

-330 SEDLS
+330 SEDLA

-442 SYLNKEAPKAF
+442 SYLNKEAPGAF

-468 NLIVAFGPT
+468 NLIVAFGPA

-487 MTQSW
+487 ITQSW

-626 AIGKFIAAGISLIGA
+626 AIGKFIAVGISLLGA

-699 AKYTTMAASA
+699 AKYAVMAAQS

-736 VQMGLWIKNMTVMAA
+736 VQMGIWIKNMTVMAA

-774 MLTNGI
+774 TLTNGI

-883 TIAAWGAISSWLSTV
+883 TIAVWGAISSWLSTV

-910 NGIKSFF
+910 NGITSFF

-926 AAKSIWNG
+926 AAKTIWNGLSAFFKWEFNLYKTIFTTVWNAIKSFATTVWNGIISVGKSTWNG
-934 LKTFFSSLW
+934 LKTFFSSVW

-972 KSVWNGLKTFFSSVW
+972 KSVWNGLKTFFTNLW
-987 NGMKTA
+987 NGVKKVFSA
-993 FTSIW
+993 VW
-998 NGIKTI
+998 NGIKT
-1004 ATSIWKGVVS
+1004 AVTAVWKGMVS
-1014 VGKSIWN
+1014 VGKTTWN

-1028 SWLNTQKKIFS
+1028 NLLNGLKKVFS
-1039 TVWNAIK
+1039 TVWNGIK
-1046 TVVTTVWKAVS
+1046 TAVTAIWKGLT
-1057 STAKSI
+1057 STAKTT
-1063 WNGLK
+1063 
-1068 SFFSGMLNGTKS
+1068 F
-1080 VFTSVWNAVKGFVTG
+1080 NA
-1095 LWKGLVSTAKSLFN
+1095 
-1109 SMKNAISG
+1109 
-1117 IMKSAKSTITSIW
+1117 MKSAISNIMNNVKSKIKSIW
-1130 NGVMKFF
+1130 NGVMSFF
-1137 RGINLWQIGKN
+1137 KGINLKSIGRN
-1148 IIQGLIKGISGMA
+1148 IIQGLINGISGMA

-1193 DQVGYHVG
+1193 DKVGYHVG
-1201 TGMAAGIDKSQAKV
+1201 TGMAAGIDKSQGKV

-1282 ASKNASDKQKK
+1282 ASKSASDKQKK

-1314 DQIKKAEAKYDTGK
+1314 DQIKKAETKYDTGK
-1328 ISGNTYIKT
+1328 ISGNTYVKT
-1337 LEKIKKKNKLNSD
+1337 LQKINKKNKLTSD

-1359 YQTQKAMTDK
+1359 YQTQKAMADK

-1382 KLNKGILSANN
+1382 KLNKGVLSANN

-1433 LFDDVSSQ
+1433 LFDNVSSEK
-1441 NVNGS
+1441 VNGS
-1446 KLTSNLK
+1446 KLTANLK

-1465 ITKIA
+1465 ISKIA

-1475 AFTDELKE
+1475 AFTDELRE

-1489 DQINAIA
+1489 DQINAIS
-1496 RMTDSELNEYVSLWK
+1496 RMTDSELSEYVRLWK

-1519 QATQELTGLKNATTK
+1519 QAAQELTGLKNETTK
-1534 KINELRSAANKEL
+1534 KISELRSVANKEL

-1661 QQEDLNFA
+1661 QQEDMNFA

-1674 SSSELGTVRKELS
+1674 SSGELGTVRKELS

-1702 ELDSKKV
+1702 EMDSKKV

-1729 RFN
+1729 RYN

>member
-1 MMQSATTL
+1 
-9 QNSDKEWGEGMIE
+9 MIE

-82 QRTRVDLDADSDP
+82 ERTRVDLDADSDP

-179 TSPIMRGVSAV
+179 TSPIIRGVSAV

-330 SEDLS
+330 SEDLA

-442 SYLNKEAPKAF
+442 SYLNKEAPGAF

-468 NLIVAFGPT
+468 NLIVAFGPA

-487 MTQSW
+487 ITQSW

-626 AIGKFIAAGISLIGA
+626 AIGKFIAVGISLLGA

-660 DFMTAAQYLRS
+660 DFKDAAEYLRTFKTTAA
-671 FGSAVSGIRTVGL
+671 GIKLTGM
-684 ITQLKSAIVTMGQFI
+684 IGQLKSAIATMGQFI
-699 AKYTTMAASA
+699 AKYTAMAASA

-780 KQMGLFIAKMTVLA
+780 KQMVLFIAKMTVLA

-871 LIIANWDTVKSA
+871 LIIVNWDTVKSA
-883 TIAAWGAISSWLSTV
+883 TIAVWGAISSWLSTV

-917 STVWNGIVS
+917 SNVWNGIVS
-926 AAKSIWNG
+926 AAKTIWNG
-934 LKTFFSSLW
+934 LKTFFSSVW
-943 NGMKTAFTTVWNGI
+943 NGMKTAFTAVWNGV

-972 KSVWNGLKTFFSSVW
+972 KSVWNGLKTFFTNLW
-987 NGMKTA
+987 NGVKKVFSA
-993 FTSIW
+993 VW
-998 NGIKTI
+998 NGIKT
-1004 ATSIWKGVVS
+1004 AVTAVWKGMVS
-1014 VGKSIWN
+1014 VGKTTWN

-1068 SFFSGMLNGTKS
+1068 SFFSSMLNGTKS

-1148 IIQGLIKGISGMA
+1148 IIQGLINGISGMA

-1201 TGMAAGIDKSQAKV
+1201 TGMAAGIDKSQGKV

-1254 YIKTLQKIQKQN
+1254 YIKTLQKIQKRN

-1282 ASKNASDKQKK
+1282 ASKSASDKQKK

-1337 LEKIKKKNKLNSD
+1337 LEKIKKNKLNSD

-1359 YQTQKAMTDK
+1359 YQTQKAMADK

-1399 KKVND
+1399 KSMND

-1433 LFDDVSSQ
+1433 LFDDVSSEK
-1441 NVNGS
+1441 VNGS
-1446 KLTSNLK
+1446 KLTANLK
-1453 KQLDKIKTFNTD
+1453 KQLDKIKTFNND
-1465 ITKIA
+1465 ISKIA

-1483 MGVGSA
+1483 MGIGSA
-1489 DQINAIA
+1489 DQINAIS
-1496 RMTDSELNEYVSLWK
+1496 RMTDSELNEYVKLCQ
-1511 EKHKLASD
+1511 EKHKLAST
-1519 QATQELTGLKNATTK
+1519 QAEQELTGLKNETTK
-1534 KINELRSAANKEL
+1534 KIVELRSAANKEL

-1644 IGTVQKAMGAV
+1644 IGTVQRAMGAV

-1661 QQEDLNFA
+1661 HQEDMNFV

-1674 SSSELGTVRKELS
+1674 SSGELGTVRKELS
-1687 ADIRNLELPDRMIVV
+1687 ADIRNLELPDRMIVI
-1702 ELDSKKV
+1702 EMDSKKV

-1715 PVTDAQKRSNARRT
+1715 PVTNAQKRSNARRV
-1729 RFN
+1729 RFND

>member
-1 MMQSATTL
+1 
-9 QNSDKEWGEGMIE
+9 MIE

-53 TVEVD
+53 TVEID

-82 QRTRVDLDADSDP
+82 ERTRVDLDADSDP

-203 VINGNTAAL
+203 VINGNTATL

-227 RRVWISIEAR
+227 RKVWISIEAR

-283 VIGSLGPMLGVAAGG
+283 AIGSLGPMLGVAAGG

-442 SYLNKEAPKAF
+442 SYLNKEAPGAF

-544 MTSLVDLTKR
+544 MTSLVGMTKR

-660 DFMTAAQYLRS
+660 DFKDAAEYLRTFKTTAA
-671 FGSAVSGIRTVGL
+671 GIKLAGL
-684 ITQLKSAIVTMGQFI
+684 IGQLKSAIATMGQFI
-699 AKYTTMAASA
+699 AKYTAMAARA

-721 AMKISAFVSALKRGI
+721 AMKIS
-736 VQMGLWIKNMTVMAA
+736 
-751 QSIASAART
+751 
-760 ATAWTAM
+760 
-767 KITSFIT
+767 SFIT
-774 MLTNGI
+774 MLKNGI
-780 KQMGLFIAKMTVLA
+780 KQMGLFIARITVLA
-794 AQSIAQATRMAAA
+794 AKSAAQATRMAAA
-807 WTAAQISNFISLLV
+807 WTAAKISSFVSMLA
-821 AGGKQMVLFGRQ
+821 AGIKQMILFGKR
-833 LVVLAAQAAAQA
+833 LVILAAQAAANA

-850 SWVIAMGPIGWI
+850 SWIIAMGPIGWI
-862 TAAVIGLVA
+862 TAAVIALVV
-871 LIIANWDTVKSA
+871 LIIANWDKVKKY
-883 TIAAWGAISSWLSTV
+883 TLQVWGVISQWLQSV
-898 WTGIKTIATSTW
+898 WEGIKTAATSTW
-910 NGIKSFF
+910 NAITSFF

-926 AAKSIWNG
+926 AAKTIWNG
-934 LKTFFSSLW
+934 LSAFFKWEFNLYKTI
-943 NGMKTAFTTVWNGI
+943 FTTVWNAI
-957 KSFATSTWKGIVSVG
+957 KSFA
-972 KSVWNGLKTFFSSVW
+972 SSVW
-987 NGMKTA
+987 NGIKKTA
-993 FTSIW
+993 TSIW
-998 NGIKTI
+998 NGIKNTV
-1004 ATSIWKGVVS
+1004 TSIWS
-1014 VGKSIWN
+1014 
-1021 GLKTFFT
+1021 GLKSAAVTAFT
-1028 SWLNTQKKIFS
+1028 YMRAQIVNRIIATRDKMISI
-1039 TVWNAIK
+1039 WNAIK
-1046 TVVTTVWKAVS
+1046 SKVS
-1057 STAKSI
+1057 SI
-1063 WNGLK
+1063 WNALK
-1068 SFFSGMLNGTKS
+1068 SAAVTAFTYMRAQIVNRIIATRDKMISLWNAIKS
-1080 VFTSVWNAVKGFVTG
+1080 KVTSVWNALKSAAVTAFNYMRAQIVNRIVATRDRVISLWNTVKSKVMSIWNGI
-1095 LWKGLVSTAKSLFN
+1095 KSAASTAFSY
-1109 SMKNAISG
+1109 MKAQIVNRIQATKERIV
-1117 IMKSAKSTITSIW
+1117 SIW

-1137 RGINLWQIGKN
+1137 RGINLKSIGRN
-1148 IIQGLIKGISGMA
+1148 IIQGLINGISGMA

-1176 NGMKKLLGIHS
+1176 SGMKKLLGIHS

-1201 TGMAAGIDKSQAKV
+1201 TGMAAGIDKSQGKV

-1282 ASKNASDKQKK
+1282 ASKSASDKQKK

-1350 QQIKVQREI
+1350 QQIKVQWEI
-1359 YQTQKAMTDK
+1359 YQTQKTMADK

-1399 KKVND
+1399 KSV
-1404 KLTADIKA
+1404 
-1412 ANDAYKKELQ
+1412 
-1422 DRTDAIYNAIG
+1422 
-1433 LFDDVSSQ
+1433 
-1441 NVNGS
+1441 
-1446 KLTSNLK
+1446 
-1453 KQLDKIKTFNTD
+1453 
-1465 ITKIA
+1465 
-1470 SRAPK
+1470 
-1475 AFTDELKE
+1475 KE

-1489 DQINAIA
+1489 DQINAIS
-1496 RMTDSELNEYVSLWK
+1496 RMTDSELNEYVKLWQ
-1511 EKHKLASD
+1511 EKHKLAST
-1519 QATQELTGLKNATTK
+1519 QAEQELTGLKNETTK
-1534 KINELRSAANKEL
+1534 KIVELRSAANKEL

-1591 NMKGELAKEANSI
+1591 NMQGELAKEANSI

-1702 ELDSKKV
+1702 EMDSKKV

-1715 PVTDAQKRSNARRT
+1715 PVTDAQKRSNARRV

>member
-1 MMQSATTL
+1 
-9 QNSDKEWGEGMIE
+9 MIE

-33 KFNRSMD
+33 RFTRSMD
-40 RVNDIMR
+40 RVNDMMR
-47 RMADHH
+47 RMNDHQ
-53 TVEVD
+53 TVEID

-71 AQQID
+71 EQQID

-82 QRTRVDLDADSDP
+82 ERTRVDLNADSDP
-95 LTRAINWAK
+95 LTRA
-104 QRLRQIPQTV
+104 
-114 TTQLMGNVRPLS
+114 
-126 SALAR
+126 
-131 AKAGLSA
+131 
-138 VANRITTTID
+138 
-148 GNPTPLGRAV
+148 
-158 AVARSAIASVSH
+158 VSE
-170 NVTTTFNAA
+170 
-179 TSPIMRGVSAV
+179 
-190 RSALASLPNRITT
+190 
-203 VINGNTAAL
+203 
-212 MRSVATARAALASLP
+212 ARAALASLRNRVTTNINGDTSNLTRAVAVARTETHSLP
-227 RRVWISIEAR
+227 KRVWIHIEAR

-262 IAGALTS
+262 LAGAFTS
-269 LLPAISPALASIVG
+269 ALPAISPVLASITG
-283 VIGSLGPMLGVAAGG
+283 AIGALGPMLGVTAGG

-305 FATAGTG
+305 FAAAGTG
-312 AAAFGA
+312 AVAFGA
-318 LAITSISGVFKA
+318 LAMTSIGDVFKA

-344 TSAKERAKIMKQIN
+344 TSAKERAKIMEQIN

-368 REALKNLE
+368 KKALDTLE
-376 DFKDNW
+376 DFKSNW
-382 RDIGTMVQKPILKT
+382 HDIAKTVQKPILQT
-396 FGMSLNTFKL
+396 FTNSLTTFKGV
-406 ALNSLIPMFDGLAK
+406 LNSLRPMF
-420 EGVGL
+420 
-425 AKSMDKAFK
+425 KSVANGSVSLSKSLDNAFK
-434 APDMQRFI
+434 APDMKRFI
-442 SYLNKEAPKAF
+442 SFMNKNAGKAF
-453 ASFGRSAGNVLRTVF
+453 VTFGKISGNVLRTVM
-468 NLIVAFGPT
+468 NLIVAFGPL
-477 GKSMT
+477 GNSMAA
-482 KSIEG
+482 G
-487 MTQSW
+487 MEKATASW

-626 AIGKFIAAGISLIGA
+626 AIGKFIAVSISLIGA

-660 DFMTAAQYLRS
+660 DFLTAAKWVKK
-671 FGSAVSGIRTVGL
+671 F
-684 ITQLKSAIVTMGQFI
+684 ITGTEGFTLARMISQLKSGIVWVGKFI
-699 AKYTTMAASA
+699 ADYTVMAAKA

-721 AMKISAFVSALKRGI
+721 AMKISALISALKRGI
-736 VQMGLWIKNMTVMAA
+736 VQMGLWIKKMTVMAA
-751 QSIASAART
+751 QSIANAART

-767 KITSFIT
+767 KISSFIT

-850 SWVIAMGPIGWI
+850 SWIIAMGPIAWI
-862 TAAVIGLVA
+862 SAAVIALVV
-871 LIIANWDTVKSA
+871 LIIANWDKVKQYTLQVWGVISQWLQSA
-883 TIAAWGAISSWLSTV
+883 WE
-898 WTGIKTIATSTW
+898 GIKTAATATW
-910 NGIKSFF
+910 NAITSFF

-926 AAKSIWNG
+926 AAKTIWTG
-934 LKTFFSSLW
+934 LSAFFKWEFNLYKTI
-943 NGMKTAFTTVWNGI
+943 FTTVWNAI
-957 KSFATSTWKGIVSVG
+957 KSIASNVWKGIVSAG
-972 KSVWNGLKTFFSSVW
+972 KSVWNGLKTFFTNLW
-987 NGMKTA
+987 NGVKKVFSA
-993 FTSIW
+993 VW
-998 NGIKTI
+998 NGIKT
-1004 ATSIWKGVVS
+1004 AVTAVWKGMVS
-1014 VGKSIWN
+1014 VGKTTWN

-1028 SWLNTQKKIFS
+1028 NLLNGLKKVFS
-1039 TVWNAIK
+1039 TVWNGIK
-1046 TVVTTVWKAVS
+1046 TAVTAIWKAIV
-1057 STAKSI
+1057 TAGKAT

-1068 SFFSGMLNGTKS
+1068 TFFTNLWNGVKI
-1080 VFTSVWNAVKGFVTG
+1080 VFSTEWNGIKKAVTTI
-1095 LWKGLVSTAKSLFN
+1095 WKGLTSTAKTTFN
-1109 SMKNAISG
+1109 A
-1117 IMKSAKSTITSIW
+1117 MKSAISNIMNNVKSKIKSIW
-1130 NGVMKFF
+1130 NGVMSFF
-1137 RGINLWQIGKN
+1137 KGINLKSIGRN
-1148 IIQGLIKGISGMA
+1148 IIQGLINGIGGMA

-1222 AKAAQKAA
+1222 AKVAQKAA

-1282 ASKNASDKQKK
+1282 ASKSASDKQKK

-1359 YQTQKAMTDK
+1359 YQTQKAMADK

-1399 KKVND
+1399 KSVND

-1433 LFDDVSSQ
+1433 LFDDVSSEKM
-1441 NVNGS
+1441 NGS
-1446 KLTSNLK
+1446 KLTANLK
-1453 KQLDKIKTFNTD
+1453 KQLDKIKTFNND
-1465 ITKIA
+1465 ISKIA

-1483 MGVGSA
+1483 MGIGSA
-1489 DQINAIA
+1489 DQINAIS
-1496 RMTDSELNEYVSLWK
+1496 RMTDSELNEYVKLWQ
-1511 EKHKLASD
+1511 EKHKLAST
-1519 QATQELTGLKNATTK
+1519 QAEQELTGLKNETTK
-1534 KINELRSAANKEL
+1534 KIVELRSAANKEL

-1553 YLRKIGELTVDV
+1553 YLRKIEELTVDV

-1585 IISGMK
+1585 IISGMQ

-1661 QQEDLNFA
+1661 QQEDVNFA

-1674 SSSELGTVRKELS
+1674 SSGDLGTVKKELS
-1687 ADIRNLELPDRMIVV
+1687 ADIRNLELPDRMIVI
-1702 ELDSKKV
+1702 EMDSKKV

-1715 PVTDAQKRSNARRT
+1715 PVTNAQKRSNARRT

>member
-1 MMQSATTL
+1 
-9 QNSDKEWGEGMIE
+9 MIE

-33 KFNRSMD
+33 RFTRSMD
-40 RVNDIMR
+40 RVNDMMR
-47 RMADHH
+47 RMNDHQ
-53 TVEVD
+53 TVEID

-71 AQQID
+71 EQQID

-82 QRTRVDLDADSDP
+82 ERTRVDLDADSDP
-95 LTRAINWAK
+95 LTRA
-104 QRLRQIPQTV
+104 V
-114 TTQLMGNVRPLS
+114 TE
-126 SALAR
+126 
-131 AKAGLSA
+131 
-138 VANRITTTID
+138 
-148 GNPTPLGRAV
+148 
-158 AVARSAIASVSH
+158 
-170 NVTTTFNAA
+170 
-179 TSPIMRGVSAV
+179 
-190 RSALASLPNRITT
+190 
-203 VINGNTAAL
+203 
-212 MRSVATARAALASLP
+212 ARAALASLRNRVTTNINGDTSNLTRAVAVARTETHSLP
-227 RRVWISIEAR
+227 KRVWIHIEAR

-262 IAGALTS
+262 LAGAFTS
-269 LLPAISPALASIVG
+269 IMPAVSPALASITG
-283 VIGSLGPMLGVAAGG
+283 AIGSLGPMLGVAAGG

-318 LAITSISGVFKA
+318 LAVTSISGVFKA

-406 ALNSLIPMFDGLAK
+406 AINSLIPMFDGLAK

-442 SYLNKEAPKAF
+442 SYLNKEAPGAF

-600 APLGKTILENV
+600 APLGQTILENV

-660 DFMTAAQYLRS
+660 DFKEAAEYLRTFKTTAA
-671 FGSAVSGIRTVGL
+671 GIKLTGM
-684 ITQLKSAIVTMGQFI
+684 IGQLKSAIATMGQFI
-699 AKYTTMAASA
+699 AKYTAMAASA

-862 TAAVIGLVA
+862 TAAVVGLVA

-883 TIAAWGAISSWLSTV
+883 TIAVWGAISSWLSTV
-898 WTGIKTIATSTW
+898 WTGIKTIGTST
-910 NGIKSFF
+910 
-917 STVWNGIVS
+917 
-926 AAKSIWNG
+926 
-934 LKTFFSSLW
+934 
-943 NGMKTAFTTVWNGI
+943 
-957 KSFATSTWKGIVSVG
+957 
-972 KSVWNGLKTFFSSVW
+972 
-987 NGMKTA
+987 
-993 FTSIW
+993 
-998 NGIKTI
+998 
-1004 ATSIWKGVVS
+1004 
-1014 VGKSIWN
+1014 
-1021 GLKTFFT
+1021 
-1028 SWLNTQKKIFS
+1028 
-1039 TVWNAIK
+1039 
-1046 TVVTTVWKAVS
+1046 
-1057 STAKSI
+1057 

-1068 SFFSGMLNGTKS
+1068 SFFSNVWNGIKKTATSVWNGIKNTITSIWSGLKS
-1080 VFTSVWNAVKGFVTG
+1080 AAVTAFTYMRAQIVNRIIATRDKMISIWNAIKSKVSSIWNALKSAAVTAFTYMRAQIVNRIIATRDKMVSLWNAIKSKVTSVWNALKSAAVTAFNYMRAQIVNRIVATRDRVISLWNTVKSKVMSIWNGI
-1095 LWKGLVSTAKSLFN
+1095 KGAASTAFSY
-1109 SMKNAISG
+1109 MKAQIVNRIQATKERIV
-1117 IMKSAKSTITSIW
+1117 SIW

-1137 RGINLWQIGKN
+1137 RGINLKSIGRN
-1148 IIQGLIKGISGMA
+1148 IIQGLINGISGMA

-1201 TGMAAGIDKSQAKV
+1201 TGMAAGIDKSQGKV

-1282 ASKNASDKQKK
+1282 ASKSASDKQKK

-1359 YQTQKAMTDK
+1359 YQTQKAMADK

-1399 KKVND
+1399 KSVND

-1446 KLTSNLK
+1446 KLTANLK
-1453 KQLDKIKTFNTD
+1453 KQLDKIKTFNND
-1465 ITKIA
+1465 ISKIA
-1470 SRAPK
+1470 GRAPK

-1483 MGVGSA
+1483 MGIGSA
-1489 DQINAIA
+1489 DQINAIS
-1496 RMTDSELNEYVSLWK
+1496 RMTDSELNEYVKLWQ
-1511 EKHKLASD
+1511 EKHKLAST
-1519 QATQELTGLKNATTK
+1519 QAEKELTGLKNETTK
-1534 KINELRSAANKEL
+1534 KIVELRSAANKEL

-1591 NMKGELAKEANSI
+1591 NMQGELAKEANSI

-1655 SDAMTI
+1655 SEAMTI
-1661 QQEDLNFA
+1661 QQEDMNFA

-1674 SSSELGTVRKELS
+1674 SSGELGTVRKELS
-1687 ADIRNLELPDRMIVV
+1687 ADIRNLELPDRMIVI
-1702 ELDSKKV
+1702 EMDSKKV

-1715 PVTDAQKRSNARRT
+1715 PVTNAQKRSNARRD

>member
-1 MMQSATTL
+1 
-9 QNSDKEWGEGMIE
+9 MIE

-33 KFNRSMD
+33 RFTRSMD
-40 RVNDIMR
+40 RVNDMMR
-47 RMADHH
+47 RMNDHQ
-53 TVEVD
+53 TVEID

-71 AQQID
+71 EQQID

-82 QRTRVDLDADSDP
+82 ERTRVDLDADSDP
-95 LTRAINWAK
+95 LTRAVSEA
-104 QRLRQIPQTV
+104 RTALASLRNRV
-114 TTQLMGNVRPLS
+114 TTNINGDTSNL
-126 SALAR
+126 
-131 AKAGLSA
+131 
-138 VANRITTTID
+138 T
-148 GNPTPLGRAV
+148 RAV
-158 AVARSAIASVSH
+158 AVARTETH
-170 NVTTTFNAA
+170 
-179 TSPIMRGVSAV
+179 
-190 RSALASLPNRITT
+190 SLPK
-203 VINGNTAAL
+203 
-212 MRSVATARAALASLP
+212 
-227 RRVWISIEAR
+227 RVWIHIEAR

-262 IAGALTS
+262 LAGAFTS
-269 LLPAISPALASIVG
+269 ALPAISPVLASITG
-283 VIGSLGPMLGVAAGG
+283 AIGALGPMLGVAAGG

-330 SEDLS
+330 SEDLA

-442 SYLNKEAPKAF
+442 SYLNKEAPAAF

-660 DFMTAAQYLRS
+660 DFKDAADYLRTFKTTAA
-671 FGSAVSGIRTVGL
+671 GIKLAGL
-684 ITQLKSAIVTMGQFI
+684 IGQLKSAIATMGQFI
-699 AKYTTMAASA
+699 AKYTAMAASA

-721 AMKISAFVSALKRGI
+721 AMKISAFVSALRRGI

-767 KITSFIT
+767 KISSFIT

-833 LVVLAAQAAAQA
+833 LVMLAAQAAAQA

-1068 SFFSGMLNGTKS
+1068 SFFSSMLNGTKS

-1148 IIQGLIKGISGMA
+1148 IIQGLINGISGMA

-1193 DQVGYHVG
+1193 DKVGYHVG

-1215 KAAAAKA
+1215 KAAAARA

-1230 EVKVSNKIKNAEV
+1230 EVKVTNKIKNAEV

-1266 KLTSEQNRKI
+1266 KLTSEQSRKI

-1282 ASKNASDKQKK
+1282 AAKNASDKQKK

-1359 YQTQKAMTDK
+1359 YQTQKAMADK
-1369 ARKQKEAEKKAAD
+1369 TRKQKEAEKKAAD

-1399 KKVND
+1399 KSVND

-1644 IGTVQKAMGAV
+1644 IGAVQKAMGAV

-1702 ELDSKKV
+1702 EMDSKKV

-1715 PVTDAQKRSNARRT
+1715 PVTNAQKRSNARRV
-1729 RFN
+1729 RFND

>member
-1 MMQSATTL
+1 
-9 QNSDKEWGEGMIE
+9 MIE

-53 TVEVD
+53 TVEID
-58 AEIASFQARVRQA
+58 AETASFQARVRQA

-82 QRTRVDLDADSDP
+82 ERTRVDLDADSDP

-179 TSPIMRGVSAV
+179 TSPIMRGVAAV
-190 RSALASLPNRITT
+190 RTALASLPNRITT

-227 RRVWISIEAR
+227 RKVWISIEAR

-269 LLPAISPALASIVG
+269 LLPAISPALASITG
-283 VIGSLGPMLGVAAGG
+283 AIGSLGPMLGVAAGG

-442 SYLNKEAPKAF
+442 SYLNKEAPGAF

-660 DFMTAAQYLRS
+660 DFKDAAEYLRTFKTTAA
-671 FGSAVSGIRTVGL
+671 GIKLVGL
-684 ITQLKSAIVTMGQFI
+684 IGQLKSAIATMGQFI
-699 AKYTTMAASA
+699 AKYTAMAARA

-721 AMKISAFVSALKRGI
+721 AMKIS
-736 VQMGLWIKNMTVMAA
+736 
-751 QSIASAART
+751 
-760 ATAWTAM
+760 
-767 KITSFIT
+767 SFIT
-774 MLTNGI
+774 MLKNGI
-780 KQMGLFIAKMTVLA
+780 KQMGLFIARITVLA
-794 AQSIAQATRMAAA
+794 AKSAAQATRMAAA
-807 WTAAQISNFISLLV
+807 WTAAKISSFVSMLA
-821 AGGKQMVLFGRQ
+821 AGIKQMILFGKR
-833 LVVLAAQAAAQA
+833 LVILAAQAAANA

-850 SWVIAMGPIGWI
+850 SWIIAMGPIGWI
-862 TAAVIGLVA
+862 TAAVIALVV
-871 LIIANWDTVKSA
+871 LIIANWDKVKKY
-883 TIAAWGAISSWLSTV
+883 TLQVWGVISQWLQSV
-898 WTGIKTIATSTW
+898 WEGIKTAATSTW
-910 NGIKSFF
+910 NAITSFF

-926 AAKSIWNG
+926 AAKTIWNG
-934 LKTFFSSLW
+934 LSAFFKWEFNLYKTI
-943 NGMKTAFTTVWNGI
+943 FTTVWNAI
-957 KSFATSTWKGIVSVG
+957 KSFA
-972 KSVWNGLKTFFSSVW
+972 SSVW
-987 NGMKTA
+987 NGIKKTATSVWNGIKNTITSIWSGLKSAAVTA
-993 FTSIW
+993 FTYMRAQIVNRIIATRDKMISIWNAIKSKVSSIWNALKSAAVTAFTYMRAQIVNRIIATRDKIVSLWNAIKSKVTSVWNALKSAAVTAFNYMRAQIVNRIVATRDRVISLWNTVKSKVMSIW
-998 NGIKTI
+998 NGIKS
-1004 ATSIWKGVVS
+1004 A
-1014 VGKSIWN
+1014 
-1021 GLKTFFT
+1021 
-1028 SWLNTQKKIFS
+1028 
-1039 TVWNAIK
+1039 A
-1046 TVVTTVWKAVS
+1046 
-1057 STAKSI
+1057 STA
-1063 WNGLK
+1063 
-1068 SFFSGMLNGTKS
+1068 FSYMKAQIVNRIQATKERI
-1080 VFTSVWNAVKGFVTG
+1080 V
-1095 LWKGLVSTAKSLFN
+1095 
-1109 SMKNAISG
+1109 
-1117 IMKSAKSTITSIW
+1117 SIW

-1137 RGINLWQIGKN
+1137 RGINLKSIGRN
-1148 IIQGLIKGISGMA
+1148 IIQGLINGISGMA

-1282 ASKNASDKQKK
+1282 ASKSASDKQKK

-1359 YQTQKAMTDK
+1359 YQTQKAMADK

-1399 KKVND
+1399 KSVND

-1422 DRTDAIYNAIG
+1422 DRTNAIYNAIG
-1433 LFDDVSSQ
+1433 LFDDVSSEK
-1441 NVNGS
+1441 VNGS
-1446 KLTSNLK
+1446 KLTANLK
-1453 KQLDKIKTFNTD
+1453 KQLDKIKTFNND
-1465 ITKIA
+1465 ISKIA

-1489 DQINAIA
+1489 DQINAIS
-1496 RMTDSELNEYVSLWK
+1496 RMTDSELNEYVKLWQ
-1511 EKHKLASD
+1511 EKHKLAST
-1519 QATQELTGLKNATTK
+1519 QAEQELTGLKNETTK
-1534 KINELRSAANKEL
+1534 KIVELRSAANKEL

-1702 ELDSKKV
+1702 EMDSKKV

>member
-1 MMQSATTL
+1 MMQSATTF
-9 QNSDKEWGEGMIE
+9 QNPDKEWGEGMIE

-53 TVEVD
+53 TVEID

-82 QRTRVDLDADSDP
+82 ERTRVDLDADSDP

-227 RRVWISIEAR
+227 RKVWISIEAR

-442 SYLNKEAPKAF
+442 SYLNKEAPGAF

-544 MTSLVDLTKR
+544 MTSLVGMTKR

-660 DFMTAAQYLRS
+660 DFKDAAEYLRTFKTTAA
-671 FGSAVSGIRTVGL
+671 GIKLAGL
-684 ITQLKSAIVTMGQFI
+684 IGQLKSAIATMGQFI
-699 AKYTTMAASA
+699 AKYTAMAARA

-721 AMKISAFVSALKRGI
+721 AMKIS
-736 VQMGLWIKNMTVMAA
+736 
-751 QSIASAART
+751 
-760 ATAWTAM
+760 
-767 KITSFIT
+767 SFIT
-774 MLTNGI
+774 MLKNGI
-780 KQMGLFIAKMTVLA
+780 KQMGLFIARITVLA
-794 AQSIAQATRMAAA
+794 AKSAAQATRMAAA
-807 WTAAQISNFISLLV
+807 WTAAKISSFVSMLA
-821 AGGKQMVLFGRQ
+821 AGIKQMILFGKR
-833 LVVLAAQAAAQA
+833 LVILAAQAAANA

-850 SWVIAMGPIGWI
+850 SWIIAMGPIGWI
-862 TAAVIGLVA
+862 TAAVIALVV
-871 LIIANWDTVKSA
+871 LIIANWDKVKKY
-883 TIAAWGAISSWLSTV
+883 TLQVWGVISQWLQSV
-898 WTGIKTIATSTW
+898 WEGIKTAATSTW
-910 NGIKSFF
+910 NAITSFF

-926 AAKSIWNG
+926 AAKTIWNG
-934 LKTFFSSLW
+934 LSAFFKWEFNLYKTI
-943 NGMKTAFTTVWNGI
+943 FTTVWNAI
-957 KSFATSTWKGIVSVG
+957 KSFA
-972 KSVWNGLKTFFSSVW
+972 SSVW
-987 NGMKTA
+987 NGIKKTATSVWNGIKNTITSIWSGLKSAAVTA
-993 FTSIW
+993 FTYMRAQIVNRIIATRDKMISIWNAIKSKVSSIWNALKSAAVTAFTYMRAQIVNRIIATRDKMVSLWNSIKSKVTSVWNALKSAAVTAFNYMRAQIVNRIVATRDRVISLWNTVKSKVMSIW
-998 NGIKTI
+998 NGIKS
-1004 ATSIWKGVVS
+1004 A
-1014 VGKSIWN
+1014 
-1021 GLKTFFT
+1021 
-1028 SWLNTQKKIFS
+1028 
-1039 TVWNAIK
+1039 A
-1046 TVVTTVWKAVS
+1046 
-1057 STAKSI
+1057 STA
-1063 WNGLK
+1063 
-1068 SFFSGMLNGTKS
+1068 FSYMKAQIVNRIQATKERI
-1080 VFTSVWNAVKGFVTG
+1080 V
-1095 LWKGLVSTAKSLFN
+1095 
-1109 SMKNAISG
+1109 
-1117 IMKSAKSTITSIW
+1117 SIW

-1137 RGINLWQIGKN
+1137 RGINLKSIGRN
-1148 IIQGLIKGISGMA
+1148 IIQGLINGISGMA

-1201 TGMAAGIDKSQAKV
+1201 TGMAAGIDKSQGKV

-1222 AKAAQKAA
+1222 AKAAQKAD

-1282 ASKNASDKQKK
+1282 ASKSASDKQKK

-1305 KLAYTKKVS
+1305 KLAHTKKVS

-1359 YQTQKAMTDK
+1359 YQTQKTMADK

-1399 KKVND
+1399 KSVND
-1404 KLTADIKA
+1404 KLTADTKA

-1422 DRTDAIYNAIG
+1422 DRTNAIYNAIG
-1433 LFDDVSSQ
+1433 LFDDVSSEK
-1441 NVNGS
+1441 VNGS
-1446 KLTSNLK
+1446 KLTANLK
-1453 KQLDKIKTFNTD
+1453 KQLDKIKTFNND
-1465 ITKIA
+1465 ISKIA

-1483 MGVGSA
+1483 MGIGSA
-1489 DQINAIA
+1489 DQINAIS
-1496 RMTDSELNEYVSLWK
+1496 RMTDSELNEYVKLWQ
-1511 EKHKLASD
+1511 EKHKLAST
-1519 QATQELTGLKNATTK
+1519 QAEQELTGLKNETTK
-1534 KINELRSAANKEL
+1534 KIVELRSAANKEL

-1591 NMKGELAKEANSI
+1591 NMQGELAKEANSI

-1655 SDAMTI
+1655 SEAMTI
-1661 QQEDLNFA
+1661 QQEDMNFA

-1729 RFN
+1729 RIN